1 MALAPGIFTNALLYG
16 VLLSMMATGLT
27 LTYLTTKIPNFAHG
41 NFVTLGAYLGYI
53 LFKFYNVNPYY
64 SIPLTAVVCG
74 AVAVFVYRVVLRP
87 LANRGAPTI
96 ALMIVT
102 LAINLLFIGFFG
114 IIGDVLTNV
123 YRFGDADFFLLSRL
137 DFSMSGISGV
147 MIVSLVCLIG
157 TVVSIYLL
165 LSKTNFG
172 LAMTASVEKPSL
184 AETIGIKVDRVYTIS
199 WLIGG
204 ALAGLAGSLIVFYLP
219 VGPNFANSFIISIF
233 AASILGGLTSI
244 YGAVV
249 GGMVI
254 GTSQIVVTSYLGSIL
269 GPWVLSYQAAVPILI
284 MVGVLLFL
292 PAGITSISLSKGVA
306 KRKT

>member
-1 MALAPGIFTNALLYG
+1 M
-16 VLLSMMATGLT
+16 
-27 LTYLTTKIPNFAHG
+27 
-41 NFVTLGAYLGYI
+41 
-53 LFKFYNVNPYY
+53 NPYY

-157 TVVSIYLL
+157 SVSIYLL

-233 AASILGGLTSI
+233 AASILGGLSI

-269 GPWVLSYQAAVPILI
+269 GPWVLSYR
-284 MVGVLLFL
+284 L
-292 PAGITSISLSKGVA
+292 PFQS
-306 KRKT
+306 